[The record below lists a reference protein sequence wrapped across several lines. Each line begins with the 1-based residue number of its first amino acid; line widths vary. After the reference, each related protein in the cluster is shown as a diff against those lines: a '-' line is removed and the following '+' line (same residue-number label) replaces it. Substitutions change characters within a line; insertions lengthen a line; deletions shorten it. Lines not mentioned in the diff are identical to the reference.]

1 MVKQAQVT
9 HKGGGTIP
17 GHFTVAGL
25 TMPPS
30 PPTPSILTASRHTK
44 KINSSLIISLYLD
57 TLENFFSHNLKADLP
72 IINTSISLDPTW
84 LSNTSVQLSNGI
96 LIATQPWQLFL
107 MKQLHRQN
115 TRLGIKKLA
124 LSWERVYLHSM
135 YPDPHNRKPELSFR
149 LDFVGFLIFLQE
161 SEMKWMNY
169 LRRARGVLLL
179 SAISLLLSP
188 DTRRWLDT
196 RLRLTPNLSASVL
209 SLDQVGGGLGEW
221 FVRSM

>member
-25 TMPPS
+25 TMPPY
-30 PPTPSILTASRHTK
+30 PPTPSILTASQHTK
-44 KINSSLIISLYLD
+44 KINSSLIIFLYLD

-124 LSWERVYLHSM
+124 LSWERVYLRSM

-149 LDFVGFLIFLQE
+149 LDFVGFFYFFAR
-161 SEMKWMNY
+161 KWNQVNE
-169 LRRARGVLLL
+169 LPSSGPGCVASLCNQPP
-179 SAISLLLSP
+179 AISRHAS
-188 DTRRWLDT
+188 
-196 RLRLTPNLSASVL
+196 LTGHSSTTDP
-209 SLDQVGGGLGEW
+209 
-221 FVRSM
+221 

>member
-25 TMPPS
+25 TMPPY
-30 PPTPSILTASRHTK
+30 PPTPSILTASQHTK

-72 IINTSISLDPTW
+72 IINTSVSLDPTW

-149 LDFVGFLIFLQE
+149 LDFVGFFNFFAR
-161 SEMKWMNY
+161 KWNQVNE
-169 LRRARGVLLL
+169 LPSSGPGCVASLCNQPP
-179 SAISLLLSP
+179 AISRHAS
-188 DTRRWLDT
+188 
-196 RLRLTPNLSASVL
+196 LTGHSSTTDP
-209 SLDQVGGGLGEW
+209 
-221 FVRSM
+221 